1 MPDTSVVI
9 PTYNRARLIR
19 KTILSLL
26 DQTLPPT
33 QIIVVD
39 DGSSDNT
46 PEVIREFAERV
57 EYVWQPNGGDGSAR
71 NTGLRRAKC
80 EYVAFLDSDDLWLPN
95 KLEVQRRD
103 LERTG
108 YAWTFSDVSMFS
120 DEDPHVKGL
129 YSEQA
134 IKPQCGFVAPKL
146 LFGNFIASP
155 SPLIRRA
162 VFDQVGEFAVREE
175 LDAHADW
182 DMWLRIA
189 AKHKLSYLP
198 EVLAKYRV
206 HAASKTK
213 GATAYSAHIN
223 RRTVLERA
231 VRLEPTVYAPFFD
244 DALALEFVRASR
256 ALLGAGD
263 LPGARVAARNAL
275 RSRPHWLSPYL
286 LILLTYLGRDIASG
300 LTVTWRRMR
309 AFP

>member
-1 MPDTSVVI
+1 MPDTSVVV

-26 DQTLPPT
+26 NQTLPPA

-39 DGSSDNT
+39 DGSTDNT
-46 PEVIREFAERV
+46 REVLREFAEKV

-71 NTGLRRAKC
+71 NTGLRMAKC

-95 KLEVQRRD
+95 KLEIQRHD
-103 LERTG
+103 LESTG
-108 YAWTFSDVSMFS
+108 YAWTFSDVSIFS
-120 DEDPHVKGL
+120 EEDLDVKGL
-129 YSEQA
+129 YSEKA
-134 IKPQCGFVAPKL
+134 PKPQCGFVGPKL

-189 AKHKLSYLP
+189 ANHKLSYVP
-198 EVLAKYRV
+198 KVLAKYRV

-231 VRLEPTVYAPFFD
+231 VRLAPAVYAPFYG
-244 DALALEFVRASR
+244 DALALEFVRAGR
-256 ALLGAGD
+256 ALLGTGD
-263 LPGARVAARNAL
+263 LQGARAAARDAL
-275 RSRPHWLSPYL
+275 RTRPRWLSPYL
-286 LILLTYLGRDIASG
+286 LILLTYLGHDIASG